1 MKNLIKII
9 TITILIMFFNLSVY
23 AEQKL
28 SMALDK
34 TDIKINENFVVSI
47 DVETTFSWD
56 LEISNIKWLEQ
67 FITLWQENSNQVSII
82 NWEKSSKYTLK
93 ISLQPT
99 KSWDFEIWPA
109 ELKIWDEVINSNTVK
124 LKVSSEKIIVPDNED
139 DEESV
144 SNENNN
150 KNINKWNWNNQN
162 LNNDIRWSKG
172 SVEDIFHEF
181 MYYQVF
187 IILLLILVFL
197 YTQKI
202 NKKNKIIKDFET
214 GEIDKM
220 IDRKHLLIKN
230 IKKLLKNAELLNKTD
245 FYQELNKLFR
255 EYFDI
260 LWYQNTD
267 IMTLKEIKELNL
279 DVNLIKMFEKSYL
292 NEFNDKEEPLIARQD
307 LINDLLKI
315 IK

>member
-9 TITILIMFFNLSVY
+9 TIAILIMFLNISVY

-56 LEISNIKWLEQ
+56 LEISSIKWLEQ
-67 FITLWQENSNQVSII
+67 FITLWQENSNQVSVI

-109 ELKIWDEVINSNTVK
+109 ELKIWDEVVNSNTVK
-124 LKVSSEKIIVPDNED
+124 LKVSSEKIIVPNNED

-150 KNINKWNWNNQN
+150 KKINKWNWNNKD
-162 LNNDIRWSKG
+162 DIRWSKG

-187 IILLLILVFL
+187 IILLLILLYL

-279 DVNLIKMFEKSYL
+279 DANLIKMFEKSYL